1 MGQRFL
7 NAIRCVDVRVEKHGE
22 RIPVTASIG
31 IAAGIPA
38 RRGGDALIEAA
49 DRQLYA
55 AKAAGRNC
63 MQAVVLTADGAP
75 LQHNA

>member
-1 MGQRFL
+1 MSVAASTHGYDT
-7 NAIRCVDVRVEKHGE
+7 VDPF
-22 RIPVTASIG
+22 RIDPRLGDDADF
-31 IAAGIPA
+31 
-38 RRGGDALIEAA
+38 DALIEAA